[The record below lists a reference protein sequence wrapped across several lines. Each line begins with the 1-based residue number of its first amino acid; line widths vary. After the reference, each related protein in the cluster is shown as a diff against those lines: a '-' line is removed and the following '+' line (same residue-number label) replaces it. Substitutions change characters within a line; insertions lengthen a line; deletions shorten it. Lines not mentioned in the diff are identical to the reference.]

1 MRVEAAPM
9 LEYSRRFSAYGEA
22 LQADIVQA
30 LRRHPRTDH
39 GAYEVTLRVWL
50 TADGAISR
58 AVLISSTGDAEQD
71 AAILAALQQ
80 IRTGRPPPAGMP
92 QPVARSEERRVGK
105 ECVSTCRSRWPPDN

>member
-58 AVLISSTGDAEQD
+58 AVLISSTGDAEQEE
-71 AAILAALQQ
+71 AILAALQS
-80 IRTGRPPPAGMP
+80 IRPGRPPPAGTP
-92 QPVARSEERRVGK
+92 QPKNGRDAYRARV
-105 ECVSTCRSRWPPDN
+105 CQNV